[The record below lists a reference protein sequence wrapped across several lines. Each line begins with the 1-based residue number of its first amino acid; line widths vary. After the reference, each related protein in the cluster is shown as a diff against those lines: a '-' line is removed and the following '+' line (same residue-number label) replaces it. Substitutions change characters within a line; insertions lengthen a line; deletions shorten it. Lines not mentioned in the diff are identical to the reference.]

1 MHACRMENTMIK
13 EYLKRG
19 ALSFAIA
26 SFSGLLIN
34 FIIDIIVNA
43 LGYKDFCSIS
53 PYFLALF
60 PTTALAAYT
69 NVLLYGLIGA
79 TFAVST
85 IVYEWDKI
93 GFVIQSILYFL
104 ITAAVCLAITTILW
118 QLQRH
123 PAALISTLAGY
134 AMTHV
139 IMITIAYKNMKRDI
153 LEINKALET

>member
-1 MHACRMENTMIK
+1 MIK

-26 SFSGLLIN
+26 SFSGLLVN

-85 IVYEWDKI
+85 IVYEMGQDRICDPKYPLL
-93 GFVIQSILYFL
+93 SDHRSSMP
-104 ITAAVCLAITTILW
+104 CDHNNPLAITASPRRPDLHFGR
-118 QLQRH
+118 LRNDACDH
-123 PAALISTLAGY
+123 DHHRL
-134 AMTHV
+134 
-139 IMITIAYKNMKRDI
+139 
-153 LEINKALET
+153 